1 MCRLLLMNCLFTVVL
16 ATQVPAQDHIQW
28 SLREDSKMR
37 LSKGGITGKIVYSP
51 GGTRL
56 AVVSSIG
63 IWIYD
68 AETYQEL
75 DLLTG
80 HTNYVNGIAFS
91 PDGTTL
97 ASRNQK
103 GIFLWD
109 VTTGEHKHTLT
120 GHTGW
125 VNSVAFSPDG
135 KTLASGSWDKTI
147 RLWDAATSEHKH
159 TLTGHTGRVFSIAF
173 SPDGQTLASGS
184 EDDTIRLWDVT
195 TGEHKHTLTGCTIL
209 VRSIAFS
216 LDGQTLASGSGD
228 KTIRLW
234 DVATGE
240 HKHTLTGHT
249 GWVNSVAFSPDGKT
263 LASGSGDKTIRL
275 WDVTTGEHKHTLSVH
290 TSSVGTVAF
299 SSDGRT
305 LASGSSDGMV
315 LLWELS
321 PSSNAN
327 AIVNI
332 SPSSL
337 VSPAI
342 GEQFTL
348 SLDIADGQ
356 DVAGYQATVQFDPTA
371 LRYVESAN
379 GDYLPQDAV
388 VVHPV
393 VDGNPVIEV
402 DYAAEEAAI
411 REIFT
416 LHAEGIG
423 TKDPNEFMPYW
434 LKSESEDVFVA
445 WDFWAGDL
453 EKYLGWKAIKKGWEG
468 IFHLRRGKMTVEFER
483 VAIDTSAKNAMLSG
497 RYRWAVSGSFIA
509 LTVKDREERWKIKQI
524 DYTNEK
530 FGKLVELPLQAATI
544 SATSLAGESNGD
556 GTLATLTF
564 EVVGVKVSNLIL
576 SEVLLTDR
584 AGELPPLPLTKD
596 GRIVEPAVEPSS
608 TIVHITPSRVP
619 SPSIGR
625 QLVFNVDIAGGQ
637 DIVDYRLNWEFDR
650 TALKHL
656 SSSQGDYLG
665 DGISNGGVSNGDGRL
680 MTGTFEVLAAKAS
693 TVSVCGYLT
702 ALTHSIPIFA
712 SAEVIVPLLGDV
724 NRDRTVNVLDL
735 ILVASSFNQQ
745 VSAEGNPAD
754 INEDGVVNIVDLVKV
769 AGALGNAGAAP
780 SAQPQI
786 LTMLTTT
793 DVHGWLTQAQNL
805 DLTDATLHR
814 GIIFLE
820 QLLAALIP
828 EETALLANYPNPFN
842 PETWI
847 PYHLAE
853 AADVKLT
860 IYDTKGTV
868 VRQFDLGHQR
878 AGYYA
883 DRSKAVYWDGRN
895 ATGESVASGTYFYHL
910 RAGEYSQTRRLVILK

>member
-1 MCRLLLMNCLFTVVL
+1 MCRLLLMKCLFTVVL
-16 ATQVPAQDHIQW
+16 ATQVTAQDHTQW
-28 SLREDSKMR
+28 SLREGTKVR
-37 LSKGGITGKIVYSP
+37 QGNIVYSRDRS
-51 GGTRL
+51 RL
-56 AVVSSIG
+56 AVASSSG
-63 IWIYD
+63 IWLYD
-68 AETYQEL
+68 TTTYQEIA
-75 DLLTG
+75 LLTG
-80 HTNYVNGIAFS
+80 HTSWVNSVAFS
-91 PDGTTL
+91 PDGNTL
-97 ASRNQK
+97 ASGSYDNTIR
-103 GIFLWD
+103 LWD
-109 VTTGEHKHTLT
+109 GITGEHKHTLT
-120 GHTGW
+120 GHTSW

-135 KTLASGSWDKTI
+135 NTLASGSYDNTI
-147 RLWDAATSEHKH
+147 RLWDVTAGEHKH
-159 TLTGHTGRVFSIAF
+159 TLTGHTGSVFSIAF

-184 EDDTIRLWDVT
+184 EDNTIRLWDVT
-195 TGEHKHTLTGCTIL
+195 TGEHKHTLTGCTVL
-209 VRSIAFS
+209 VSSVAFS
-216 LDGQTLASGSGD
+216 LDGQTLASGSRD

-234 DVATGE
+234 NAATGE

-249 GWVNSVAFSPDGKT
+249 GSVFSIAFSPDGQT
-263 LASGSGDKTIRL
+263 LASGSGDATIRL
-275 WDVTTGEHKHTLSVH
+275 WDVTTGEHKQTLSVH
-290 TSSVGTVAF
+290 TSSVRTVAF

-305 LASGSSDGMV
+305 LASGSSDGTV

-337 VSPAI
+337 VSSAI

-348 SLDIADGQ
+348 SLNIADGQ

-379 GDYLPQDAV
+379 GDYLPQDVV

-402 DYAAEEAAI
+402 DYALEEEAL
-411 REIFT
+411 REVFT

-423 TKDPNEFMPYW
+423 TNDPDEFMPYW
-434 LKSESEDVFVA
+434 LRSESEEVFVA
-445 WDFWAGDL
+445 WAFWAGDF

-468 IFHLRRGKMTVEFER
+468 VFHLRSGKMTVEFES
-483 VAIDTSAKNAMLSG
+483 VAIDTSAKNAMLRG
-497 RYRWAVSGSFIA
+497 RYQWAVNGSFIA
-509 LTVKDREERWKIKQI
+509 LMVKDSEERWKIKQI

-530 FGKLVELPLQAATI
+530 FGKQVELPPQGATI
-544 SATSLAGESNGD
+544 GATSLAGESNGD

-584 AGELPPLPLTKD
+584 DGELRPLPLTKD
-596 GRIVEPAVEPSS
+596 GRIVEPAAEPSS

-619 SPSIGR
+619 SPPIDR

-680 MTGTFEVLAAKAS
+680 MTGTFEVLATKAS

-712 SAEVIVPLLGDV
+712 SAEVIIPLLGDV
-724 NRDRTVNVLDL
+724 NRDSTVNVLDL

-786 LTMLTTT
+786 LTMLTLT

-805 DLTDATLHR
+805 DLTDTTLQR

-820 QLLAALIP
+820 QLRAALIP
-828 EETALLANYPNPFN
+828 EETALLRNYPNPFN

-860 IYDTKGTV
+860 IYDTKGAV
-868 VRQFDLGHQR
+868 VRRFDLGHQR
-878 AGYYA
+878 VGYYA
-883 DRSKAVYWDGRN
+883 DRSKAVYWNGRN
-895 ATGESVASGTYFYHL
+895 GAGESVASGTYFYHL